1 MDSTILKNSIEMD
14 KTLKKKSRNLTQDE
28 LRKMM
33 KQKQKCK
40 GSTLKLNKRPS
51 SSAILS
57 KVSKNTCCVNF
68 LKYLETKYYTIYQ
81 PVINNFR

>member
-1 MDSTILKNSIEMD
+1 MD

-33 KQKQKCK
+33 KQKQKSK

-57 KVSKNTCCVNF
+57 KVSKNTWCVNF
-68 LKYLETKYYTIYQ
+68 L
-81 PVINNFR
+81 